1 MEMFVSVARLV
12 RISSYNNDDMK
23 ITPWFHFMSSDFHVV
38 ATNAQSGGC
47 YLQGFNVCGIC
58 RPHIKTLHEGLKHP
72 LFVWKRCKLWKV
84 LVQSLKLLIHPGRL
98 TFLWMDIVAMFWST
112 MNCTSLWRGDRD
124 NNEIAADSGEATDIT
139 FSQYYLWLLRSRTSD
154 LETTL
159 TSCFGAKCQ

>member
-72 LFVWKRCKLWKV
+72 LFVRKRRKLWKV
-84 LVQSLKLLIHPGRL
+84 LVQVTQTTHPSRETHLPLNGHCGYVLKHDELHLSVARRQRQQWDCSRL
-98 TFLWMDIVAMFWST
+98 RGGNRHYIFPVIPVASQESNQWLGNHVDFMFW
-112 MNCTSLWRGDRD
+112 G
-124 NNEIAADSGEATDIT
+124 
-139 FSQYYLWLLRSRTSD
+139 
-154 LETTL
+154 
-159 TSCFGAKCQ
+159 

>member
-1 MEMFVSVARLV
+1 MTTWE
-12 RISSYNNDDMK
+12 
-23 ITPWFHFMSSDFHVV
+23 ITPWFHFINSAFHVV
-38 ATNAQSGGC
+38 ATNAQRCGC

-72 LFVWKRCKLWKV
+72 LFVWKRCKLWKI
-84 LVQSLKLLIHPGRL
+84 LVQVTQTAHPSTGRL

-112 MNCTSLWRGDRD
+112 MNCTSLYWGDND
-124 NNEIAADSGEATDIT
+124 NTEIAADSGEATD
-139 FSQYYLWLLRSRTSD
+139 FLVSQYYLWLLRSRTSD